1 MNQNFQ
7 VGLALVVEGEMVL
20 GVMGCPNWQKD
31 KPGNSAT
38 ETLNSPK
45 TLSGIIM
52 VAHVGCGTWTKQLS
66 FMLGSTTEI
75 SNSWTRCSVDRCWL
89 VHEARFCCSDSQTW
103 ESLPL
108 STLFDATTDAE
119 SINDKQILLLSACCG
134 RFDFP
139 PFVEAQL
146 LTIGIYLKIRLLS
159 AINYN
164 MLL

>member
-1 MNQNFQ
+1 MNQKFQ
-7 VGLALVVEGEMVL
+7 VGLALVVEGEVVL

-31 KPGNSAT
+31 KPSNSAT
-38 ETLNSPK
+38 GTLNSPK

-66 FMLGSTTEI
+66 FMLSSTTKI

-89 VHEARFCCSDSQTW
+89 VHEARFCSSDSQTW

-159 AINYN
+159 AINYS